1 LAKVL
6 KFNLLAMQ
14 KNSLVLLMLCLV
26 LGMQAQVDGYWDK
39 ERAFFKELT
48 VTAHDRLIVAVDELP
63 QGTTELVYRITLLDD
78 NQHTTS
84 SLISVLKAIPDPTGI
99 SQGSAGALVLL
110 SKIAGDDQC
119 TYAIFS
125 NSDEAKNYKQSGTT
139 QKACFAQKSPINK
152 DARRLTVSSTS
163 CLSTQTI
170 WFGFESAN
178 WIMNQRI
185 VVEVVPW
192 VDTKL
197 SSGWTT
203 AAKKEVVE
211 LCASTELAKQLGSA
225 EAYCGCILERITS
238 KYTFTEY
245 TNLLAAE
252 KAKAYAE
259 NSSVCF
265 VATHGEALRFA
276 HYKELLEVA
285 KANKKFGEAIKHG
298 LNVIESP
305 KATAQDYAQLA
316 WLYLVTKQF
325 DKGVLYAQQAVS
337 KDPTDLTS
345 QVSLAHAYLLH
356 DQFHEAKLIYKKY
369 QAQNVNE
376 QLSWKAKVEQDFA
389 EFETLGIANSN
400 YKRVI
405 RLLD

>member
-1 LAKVL
+1 
-6 KFNLLAMQ
+6 
-14 KNSLVLLMLCLV
+14 
-26 LGMQAQVDGYWDK
+26 
-39 ERAFFKELT
+39 
-48 VTAHDRLIVAVDELP
+48 
-63 QGTTELVYRITLLDD
+63 
-78 NQHTTS
+78 
-84 SLISVLKAIPDPTGI
+84 
-99 SQGSAGALVLL
+99 
-110 SKIAGDDQC
+110 
-119 TYAIFS
+119 
-125 NSDEAKNYKQSGTT
+125 
-139 QKACFAQKSPINK
+139 
-152 DARRLTVSSTS
+152 
-163 CLSTQTI
+163 
-170 WFGFESAN
+170 
-178 WIMNQRI
+178 MNQRI
-185 VVEVVPW
+185 LVEVVPW

-225 EAYCGCILERITS
+225 EAYCGCVLERITS

-252 KAKAYAE
+252 KAKSYAE

-265 VATHGEALRFA
+265 VATHGEALRYTHF
-276 HYKELLEVA
+276 KELLDLA
-285 KANKKFGEAIKHG
+285 KANKKYGEAIKHG

-316 WLYLVTKQF
+316 WLYLATKQF
-325 DKGVLYAQQAVS
+325 DKGLYYAQQGVS
-337 KDPTDLTS
+337 KDPTDLIA
-345 QVSLAHAYLLH
+345 QVCLAHGYLLH

-369 QAQNVNE
+369 QTQNVNE

-389 EFETLGIANSN
+389 EFEALGIANSN

>member
-1 LAKVL
+1 
-6 KFNLLAMQ
+6 MQ
-14 KNSLVLLMLCLV
+14 KNSLTLLILFLV

-39 ERAFFKELT
+39 ERAFSKELT

-63 QGTTELVYRITLLDD
+63 LGTTELVYRITLLDD

-125 NSDEAKNYKQSGTT
+125 NSDEAKSYKQSGTT
-139 QKACFAQKSPINK
+139 KKACFAQKSPINK

-185 VVEVVPW
+185 LVEVVPW

-276 HYKELLEVA
+276 HYKELQAVA

-298 LNVIESP
+298 LFILESP
-305 KATAQDYAQLA
+305 KATVQDYTQLA

-337 KDPTDLTS
+337 KDPTDLIAQLT
-345 QVSLAHAYLLH
+345 LAHAYLLH
-356 DQFHEAKLIYKKY
+356 DQFQEAKSIYKKY
-369 QAQNVNE
+369 QTQNVSE
-376 QLSWKAKVEQDFA
+376 DLSWKVKIEQDFA
-389 EFETLGIANSN
+389 EFTALGLSSSN
-400 YKRVI
+400 FKRVI

>member
-1 LAKVL
+1 
-6 KFNLLAMQ
+6 MQ
-14 KNSLVLLMLCLV
+14 KSSLIWLLLCFV
-26 LGMQAQVDGYWDK
+26 WSVQAQLDGYWDK
-39 ERAFFKELT
+39 ERAFSKEIT
-48 VTAHDRLIVAVDELP
+48 VSTSQRFVLSIDELP

-110 SKIAGDDQC
+110 SKIAGDDTC

-125 NSDEAKNYKQSGTT
+125 NSDEAKNYKQSGSTK
-139 QKACFAQKSPINK
+139 KACFAQKSPINK

-163 CLSTQTI
+163 CLSTQTLF
-170 WFGFESAN
+170 FGFESAN

-185 VVEVVPW
+185 LVEVVPW

-203 AAKKEVVE
+203 ATKKEVVE

-225 EAYCGCILERITS
+225 QAYCGCVLERIIA
-238 KYTFTEY
+238 KYTYTEY
-245 TNLLAAE
+245 SKLLAAE
-252 KAKAYAE
+252 QAKAYTE

-276 HYKELLEVA
+276 HYKELLAVA
-285 KANKKFGEAIKHG
+285 KTNKKFDEAIKHG

-305 KATAQDYAQLA
+305 KANAQDFAQLA
-316 WLYLVTKQF
+316 WLYLATKQF
-325 DKGVLYAQQAVS
+325 DKGLYYAQQAVS
-337 KDPTDLTS
+337 KDPTDLTA

-356 DQFHEAKLIYKKY
+356 DQFHQAKLIYKKY

-389 EFETLGIANSN
+389 ELEALGIANSN